1 MYMNVSVENDYS
13 QKSCDTCRC
22 KKKSLLLLLSVKR
35 VSIA

>member
-13 QKSCDTCRC
+13 QKSCDRC
-22 KKKSLLLLLSVKR
+22 KKKSLLLLSVKR

>member
-13 QKSCDTCRC
+13 QKSCDRC
-22 KKKSLLLLLSVKR
+22 KKKKSLLLLLSVKR

>member
-13 QKSCDTCRC
+13 QKSCDRC
-22 KKKSLLLLLSVKR
+22 KKKSLVLLLSVKR